1 MRIRALL
8 SWDKTMRMDVT
19 KFGIRNS
26 EFGIMG
32 TGGEIGITGNRLS
45 EAVIR
50 CFETRQSIGKF
61 HLPVRA
67 IPNYEFRIPN

>member
-1 MRIRALL
+1 
-8 SWDKTMRMDVT
+8 MRMDVT

-45 EAVIR
+45 KAVIR
-50 CFETRQSIGKF
+50 CFETRQ
-61 HLPVRA
+61 
-67 IPNYEFRIPN
+67 